1 MISFSRKAKWFVF
14 IAVLKKNIS
23 FLLAEWFSR
32 LDKRETIWSLINI
45 SFSVCFGSLV
55 NKDASYPSFTHEL
68 NVTSDPDLVTGA

>member
-1 MISFSRKAKWFVF
+1 MICFYRG
-14 IAVLKKNIS
+14 IEKKNIS

-32 LDKRETIWSLINI
+32 LDKRETIWSSINI